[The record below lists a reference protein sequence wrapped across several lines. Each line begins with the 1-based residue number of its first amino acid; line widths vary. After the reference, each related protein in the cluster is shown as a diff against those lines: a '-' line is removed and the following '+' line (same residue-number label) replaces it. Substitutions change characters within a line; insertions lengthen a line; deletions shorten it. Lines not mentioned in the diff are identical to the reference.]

1 VAAGG
6 LGVTAHVARRRLR
19 LASPLTALVLGGLL
33 LALVVLGAAVEA
45 VAHQRI
51 LSGSNTVVLLYL
63 AFAVVG
69 VVVAWH
75 QPGNPIGWA
84 LLGVGVLFTLSGAAG
99 VYTVFDYRMRH
110 GTLPLGWLAI
120 LLQPSWAAAV
130 ALAGLCLLLFPDG
143 HFPSRRW
150 RPVGWVYR
158 AAGGLW
164 VAGACAISAGAL
176 IAHDV
181 HINADGDLS
190 ALDSP
195 AGTTAWWGILG
206 TAFFALIAVSWLAWL
221 AGQVLGYRRQPAER
235 RQQLK

>member
-1 VAAGG
+1 MTAQ
-6 LGVTAHVARRRLR
+6 LGRGRTP

-33 LALVVLGAAVEA
+33 LALLALAAVLEA

-51 LSGSNTVVLLYL
+51 LSGSNAVVLLYL

-69 VVVAWH
+69 VVVAAH

-110 GTLPLGWLAI
+110 GTLPLGWLAV
-120 LLQPSWAAAV
+120 LLQPSWAPAV
-130 ALAGLCLLLFPDG
+130 ALAGLSLLLFPDG
-143 HFPSRRW
+143 RFPSRRW
-150 RPVGWVYR
+150 RPVRWAYL

-164 VAGACAISAGAL
+164 VAGAYAISADAL
-176 IAHDV
+176 IANHV
-181 HINADGDLS
+181 HIDVGGDLW
-190 ALDSP
+190 ALDNP

-206 TAFFALIAVSWLAWL
+206 DAFFALIAVSWLAWL
-221 AGQVLGYRRQPAER
+221 AGQVLGYRRQPR
-235 RQQLK
+235 